1 MVKFRGGPPAMTPVK
16 NNKKLAEISFINNII
31 INMTTKK
38 EVLIKK
44 YIDYQ
49 NQMKQIIDCNILPSL
64 DDFDILDIL
73 LYFNLYF
80 NIGQPD
86 YEKVIRDI
94 IEMNKLNI
102 DQNDLNKVMPITLDL
117 IEWLIKFQKIN

>member
-1 MVKFRGGPPAMTPVK
+1 
-16 NNKKLAEISFINNII
+16 
-31 INMTTKK
+31 MTTKK

-44 YIDYQ
+44 YMDYQ
-49 NQMKQIIDCNILPSL
+49 NQIKQIIDCNILPSL

-80 NIGQPD
+80 NIGQPN
-86 YEKVIRDI
+86 YEKVIRDT

-102 DQNDLNKVMPITLDL
+102 NETDLQKVMPLTLDL
-117 IEWLIKFQKIN
+117 IDWLIKFQKIN

>member
-1 MVKFRGGPPAMTPVK
+1 
-16 NNKKLAEISFINNII
+16 
-31 INMTTKK
+31 MTTKK

-44 YIDYQ
+44 YMDYQ
-49 NQMKQIIDCNILPSL
+49 NQIKQIIDCNILPSL

-80 NIGQPD
+80 NIGQPN
-86 YEKVIRDI
+86 YEKVIRDT

-102 DQNDLNKVMPITLDL
+102 NETDLQKVMPLTLDL
-117 IEWLIKFQKIN
+117 IDWLIKFQKNN